1 MYIEP
6 YPISQKKLCK
16 LRGLHS
22 KTKVFF
28 FLSVVDVVFK
38 RKRKEGRPASQSD
51 IMEVQTEDCLAHT
64 QVRPG
69 LQCITLS
76 KQRKRSEYTLIP
88 KFIWGG
94 AQNI

>member
-6 YPISQKKLCK
+6 HPISPKKSSVSSEYYIPK
-16 LRGLHS
+16 L
-22 KTKVFF
+22 KFF

-38 RKRKEGRPASQSD
+38 RKRKEGKPASQSD
-51 IMEVQTEDCLAHT
+51 IMEEQTEDCLAHT
-64 QVRPG
+64 QVQPG

-76 KQRKRSEYTLIP
+76 KQKKRSEYTLIP
-88 KFIWGG
+88 KFILGV